1 MCPFHLNIFLSLYI
15 YNLPFPKQKLIY
27 ILRFSLLFFINVSKT
42 MLLPY
47 FLGSVFP
54 DFLYL
59 KFTQPHVN
67 FRILDRFLVVFDGL
81 LHSNY
86 DVNWTYCSGI
96 VWTLAFECVN
106 QFAPLRQISQSQCLA
121 QIQHSLPLYLPLLP
135 VFTQLRYALQ
145 STITGYPMF

>member
-15 YNLPFPKQKLIY
+15 YNLPFLNQKLIY
-27 ILRFSLLFFINVSKT
+27 ILRFSLLFFINVSKM

-59 KFTQPHVN
+59 KFTQPLVN

-81 LHSNY
+81 FHSNY
-86 DVNWTYCSGI
+86 DVNWTHCSGI

-121 QIQHSLPLYLPLLP
+121 QIQHSLPLYLPLLS

-145 STITGYPMF
+145 STINVYSMF